1 MFPETMTLS
10 LKSIG
15 SWSVLALM
23 IMQFIPLNRINPPV
37 VSDVQTPYSIKNSLK
52 KACYDCHS
60 NETGWPGIAYIAPIS
75 WLVSSTV
82 STGRNVVNFS
92 TWNNEKRELKQAEII
107 RVIGEGPLHQRFY
120 YIFNPEKQLEL
131 QERTIMTKWFSEQSH
146 EQSPHIKNSGSNR
159 QDKTL

>member
-1 MFPETMTLS
+1 MTLS

-15 SWSVLALM
+15 SWPVLSLM

-37 VSDVQTPYSIKNSLK
+37 VSDIQTPYAVKNSLK

-60 NETGWPGIAYIAPIS
+60 NETVWRGIAYIAPIS
-75 WLVSSTV
+75 WMLSSTV

-92 TWNNEKRELKQAEII
+92 IWNNEKRKLKQAEII
-107 RVIGEGPLHQRFY
+107 KVIAEGPRHRQFY
-120 YIFNPEKQLEL
+120 YICNPEKQLDAR
-131 QERTIMTKWFSEQSH
+131 ERTMIMEWLNKPAH
-146 EQSPHIKNSGSNR
+146 EQSPHIKNSGYNR